1 MPTNI
6 KTTSAQSSASIG
18 VLFLF
23 KPAITHFAYLKKPHI
38 HLSISLSLSS
48 TFELNMSGLSFRS
61 LAFMLFMA
69 FLVWSSNFEACNARR
84 GRHWRHSRATS
95 ASLAKKKGKNH
106 GKGNYHHSGGSK
118 PKSPPSKAPSPPNPK
133 PKEDLPSSPPQ
144 KGSNG
149 GHSVTFNVLD
159 FGAKGDGSTVDT
171 QVILPLFICAN
182 TQKKKK
188 KTCLIYVAG
197 KQMVCV
203 QGFSFFQISTNILV
217 FSRKIQGNASIVGL
231 LGQFIVVLSSKQQ
244 CKLL

>member
-171 QVILPLFICAN
+171 QFILQILIFEN
-182 TQKKKK
+182 TKKKK
-188 KTCLIYVAG
+188 KKNLSDICCWETYGLRARILIFSDKY
-197 KQMVCV
+197 KH
-203 QGFSFFQISTNILV
+203 FSFLTENSGECQYSGV
-217 FSRKIQGNASIVGL
+217 VGSIHR
-231 LGQFIVVLSSKQQ
+231 SS
-244 CKLL
+244 LF